1 MLRYDSIQSLIDAAE
16 RDGIRLSE
24 LCLRDQAEE
33 LEKPE
38 EELYARME
46 ESFSSGLSSSSA

>member
-1 MLRYDSIQSLIDAAE
+1 MEGDFERRLRDDSIQSLIDAAE

-33 LEKPE
+33 LERPE
-38 EELYARME
+38 EK
-46 ESFSSGLSSSSA
+46 LSSILA